1 LKVVVYNKTVA
12 EVFLK
17 PNALKAKE
25 HQKLQRY
32 FDRPNRGPQ
41 YTLRWNDQLFQTKL
55 ETAVAEGKLK
65 ILIFSK
71 KNVSDI

>member
-1 LKVVVYNKTVA
+1 LKSSSIHKTVA

-25 HQKLQRY
+25 HQKVAKDI
-32 FDRPNRGPQ
+32 FDRPNEGPQ
-41 YTLRWNDQLFQTKL
+41 YTFEIGNDQLFQTKL

-65 ILIFSK
+65 DF
-71 KNVSDI
+71 NF